1 MNKVTLAI
9 IVLLIVAL
17 LLWFFPKG
25 VSVNGSTM
33 SSSTG
38 SAGSACQMKR
48 QEGIQGLSV

>member
-1 MNKVTLAI
+1 MDKVTLAI

-25 VSVNGSTM
+25 VSVNGSKI
-33 SSSTG
+33 SST
-38 SAGSACQMKR
+38 GSACQMKR